1 MASLAQRLRRVFF
14 DQMAAWSLLFRRRD
28 VAMTWYRRMLAQDPD
43 DTLALA
49 SLGFQHAQAGEKRDA
64 LAMFD
69 RVLAVKPDDADAWF
83 NRGFL
88 LQELND
94 HDGAIDALRK
104 AIGHNPDHDR
114 AHYGLALSLIATHRL
129 EEAVA
134 PLRKNTRLQ
143 PMSPY
148 GWYQLARVAARPRS
162 PRRDAED
169 PRSPDEVRAQ
179 GRPAARARDGA
190 QGDDRI
196 VAAATLLHRD
206 RGRRRVFSSADALLC
221 RARCRYTSPTPVRS
235 TGSGGAANELHP
247 ITRARHFGVSGLPY
261 GQCCPSGGAF
271 HAVVRKASGSTGA
284 RTSR

>member
-1 MASLAQRLRRVFF
+1 MAPLARRLRRAFF

-28 VAMTWYRRMLAQDPD
+28 VAMAWYRRMLAQDPD

-49 SLGFQHAQAGEKRDA
+49 SLGFQHAQAGEKRAA

-69 RVLAVKPDDADAWF
+69 RVLAVQPDDADAWF

-148 GWYQLARVAARPRS
+148 GWYQLARVQRDLGHLDETQRILDHLMKFEPKVARQLER
-162 PRRDAED
+162 ETGL
-169 PRSPDEVRAQ
+169 RATT
-179 GRPAARARDGA
+179 A
-190 QGDDRI
+190 
-196 VAAATLLHRD
+196 
-206 RGRRRVFSSADALLC
+206 
-221 RARCRYTSPTPVRS
+221 
-235 TGSGGAANELHP
+235 
-247 ITRARHFGVSGLPY
+247 
-261 GQCCPSGGAF
+261 
-271 HAVVRKASGSTGA
+271 
-284 RTSR
+284 

>member
-1 MASLAQRLRRVFF
+1 MIRKLQRGFCN
-14 DQMAAWSLLFRRRD
+14 QMAAWCVLFRRREM
-28 VAMTWYRRMLAQDPD
+28 AMAWYRRMLSHDPN

-94 HDGAIDALRK
+94 HDGAIGALQK

-129 EEAVA
+129 AEAVA
-134 PLRKNTRLQ
+134 PLKKNTRLQ

-148 GWYQLARVAARPRS
+148 GWYQLARVERDLGHLDETQKILDHLMKFEPKVARQLER
-162 PRRDAED
+162 ET
-169 PRSPDEVRAQ
+169 
-179 GRPAARARDGA
+179 GLK
-190 QGDDRI
+190 
-196 VAAATLLHRD
+196 ATT
-206 RGRRRVFSSADALLC
+206 A
-221 RARCRYTSPTPVRS
+221 
-235 TGSGGAANELHP
+235 
-247 ITRARHFGVSGLPY
+247 
-261 GQCCPSGGAF
+261 
-271 HAVVRKASGSTGA
+271 
-284 RTSR
+284 